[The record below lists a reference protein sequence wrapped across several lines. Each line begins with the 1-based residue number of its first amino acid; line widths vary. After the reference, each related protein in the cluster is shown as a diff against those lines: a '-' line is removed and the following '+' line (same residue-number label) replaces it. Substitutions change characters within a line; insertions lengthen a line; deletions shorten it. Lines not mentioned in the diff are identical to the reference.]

1 MERFAGWFL
10 TKPSKDAVMHVYW
23 SRAAFA
29 SRKCWGARDTICG
42 HKAKDITPSIAWR
55 GEAWREEALDDLPWK
70 DERGPSSIRQTLE
83 LFQRQRWGNF
93 WETGWSAYGLF
104 RAYVYHLELNL
115 NEPNWTRE
123 TSLAVQWSKFH
134 CLNAGIRLKSPH
146 MPPVNTVPHQWRLH
160 WKPVRKEAGLP
171 NPLLY
176 LKVAGYN

>member
-55 GEAWREEALDDLPWK
+55 REAWKEEALDDLPWK
-70 DERGPSSIRQTLE
+70 DERGPSSTRRTLE

-93 WETGWSAYGLF
+93 WETRWSAYIMGSSE
-104 RAYVYHLELNL
+104 RVYTILNWNEMKWTDHERHHLQSSEANSIVWMLESDSNHRTCRQSTQYHI
-115 NEPNWTRE
+115 NGGYTD
-123 TSLAVQWSKFH
+123 SLWGKRRG
-134 CLNAGIRLKSPH
+134 CR
-146 MPPVNTVPHQWRLH
+146 T
-160 WKPVRKEAGLP
+160 
-171 NPLLY
+171 LY
-176 LKVAGYN
+176 FT